1 MKQLG
6 LTAMGLGAVGL
17 VLLIATSSQAIT
29 RAEILEGYKAELR
42 QAYNVPSLNPA
53 ATALCQLIARRLHPI
68 LPDTSQLDY
77 DLGEKQNEYFEKI
90 AIQLDLDRKT
100 RGLVA
105 WRIFKDACKVEAG
118 NYQEPSRWNGWRHDI
133 WSKVR
138 TQQEQVEHENEL
150 ARLEAERKA
159 KEARQKA
166 ERAQQ
171 DAKWK
176 AEYEAKQAR
185 EKAEWE
191 RFEARLAREQ
201 AEKEKTQTR
210 CFADYERRKAQYAA
224 RSNQCEEKLEFGP
237 ERNACYMEAHERFL
251 GKSAR
256 KSECRIFTPQ

>member
-6 LTAMGLGAVGL
+6 LTAIGAGVL
-17 VLLIATSSQAIT
+17 VIVLLFATSQAHAIT
-29 RAEILEGYKAELR
+29 RAEILEGYTTELKK
-42 QAYNVPSLNPA
+42 AYNDPSLNPV

-77 DLGEKQNEYFEKI
+77 DLDEKQNEYFEKI
-90 AIQLDLDRKT
+90 AIQLDLDRET

-105 WRIFKDACKVEAG
+105 WRIFQDACKVEAG

-166 ERAQQ
+166 ERAQR
-171 DAKWK
+171 DAKWQ

-185 EKAEWE
+185 EKAESK
-191 RFEARLAREQ
+191 RFEARRAREQ

-210 CFADYERRKAQYAA
+210 CLADYERRKAQYAA

-256 KSECRIFTPQ
+256 KRECRHYR